1 MVISTSANSFSSWP
15 AQNDRIQMVFALTL
29 VGGVGPGLLL
39 LGGRHATNASFLLN
53 SNGFQLSNGV
63 SVSNREYAVLIQ

>member
-1 MVISTSANSFSSWP
+1 MVL
-15 AQNDRIQMVFALTL
+15 ALPL